1 VLEFVSQGNA
11 AVIKVVGVGGGGN
24 NAVDRMIEDNLDGV
38 EFVAVNTDLQD
49 LTRSK
54 AATKIQIGEKLTK
67 GLGAGGNPEIGEKS
81 LEETKDEVQKSLT
94 GSDMVFITA
103 GMGGGTGT
111 GAAPKIAEISK
122 SMGILTVAVVTKP
135 FSFEGKRRMANAE
148 KGLAELKKNVDT
160 LVVIPNQKLL
170 GIIDKKTSL
179 IDSFRKADEVLRQ
192 GVQGIADLISKP
204 GQINLDFADV
214 KTIMENKGIAHMG
227 IGHGSGEDKSEVAV
241 KAAIQSP
248 LLETKINGAKYVLIN
263 FAGDENLGLL
273 EADEAANIIKDAID
287 PDAEIIFGT
296 TIDDNLKDEVVV
308 TVIATGFDDEEAKG
322 LPPRSMMFDH
332 IGGDRRWD
340 DKQQRGNY
348 QRESNY
354 DDRYDNRQGYD
365 NRYSNQQGYDGRYS
379 NQPRYDVPPQ
389 EDGKAQD
396 VKEQNNQN
404 NQNNNDNN
412 DSQRPDMQPQRN
424 TYDQPDR
431 EIQIPPFLRRKY

>member
-1 VLEFVSQGNA
+1 
-11 AVIKVVGVGGGGN
+11 
-24 NAVDRMIEDNLDGV
+24 
-38 EFVAVNTDLQD
+38 
-49 LTRSK
+49 
-54 AATKIQIGEKLTK
+54 
-67 GLGAGGNPEIGEKS
+67 
-81 LEETKDEVQKSLT
+81 
-94 GSDMVFITA
+94 
-103 GMGGGTGT
+103 
-111 GAAPKIAEISK
+111 
-122 SMGILTVAVVTKP
+122 
-135 FSFEGKRRMANAE
+135 MANAE

-179 IDSFRKADEVLRQ
+179 VDSFRKADEVLRQ

-227 IGHGSGEDKSEVAV
+227 IGHGSGEDKAEVAV

-308 TVIATGFDDEEAKG
+308 TVIATGFDEEDANG
-322 LPPRSMMFDH
+322 LPPRSMMFDN

-340 DKQQRGNY
+340 DKQQKGNY
-348 QRESNY
+348 QREPNY
-354 DDRYDNRQGYD
+354 DDRYDNRQSYG
-365 NRYSNQQGYDGRYS
+365 NRYSNQQGYDGKYS

-404 NQNNNDNN
+404 NQNNI

>member
-227 IGHGSGEDKSEVAV
+227 IGHGSGEDKAEVAV

-348 QRESNY
+348 QRESHY

-365 NRYSNQQGYDGRYS
+365 NRYSNQQGYDGKYS

-404 NQNNNDNN
+404 NQNNI

>member
-38 EFVAVNTDLQD
+38 EFIAVNTDLQD
-49 LTRSK
+49 LSRSK
-54 AATKIQIGEKLTK
+54 AATKIQIGEKLTR

-81 LEETKDEVQKSLT
+81 LDETKEEMQKALT

-122 SMGILTVAVVTKP
+122 SMGVLTVAVVTKP
-135 FSFEGKRRMANAE
+135 FNFEGKKRMGNAE
-148 KGLAELKKNVDT
+148 KGLSELKKNVDT
-160 LVVIPNQKLL
+160 LVVIPNQRLL
-170 GIIDKKTSL
+170 SIIDKKTS
-179 IDSFRKADEVLRQ
+179 ITDAFRKADEVLRQ

-204 GQINLDFADV
+204 GAINLDFADV
-214 KTIMENKGIAHMG
+214 KTIMAGKGIAHMG
-227 IGHGSGEDKSEVAV
+227 IGRGSGEDKAQVAV

-273 EADEAANIIKDAID
+273 EADEAANLIKDAID

-308 TVIATGFDDEEAKG
+308 TVIATGFDTEDEAG
-322 LPPRSMMFDH
+322 LPPRSIMF
-332 IGGDRRWD
+332 GGDRRWD
-340 DKQQRGNY
+340 DKQPRSGY
-348 QRESNY
+348 QRDS
-354 DDRYDNRQGYD
+354 QYD
-365 NRYSNQQGYDGRYS
+365 NRYDRYE
-379 NQPRYDVPPQ
+379 QPRYDAP
-389 EDGKAQD
+389 AQD
-396 VKEQNNQN
+396 NQ
-404 NQNNNDNN
+404 QPQAPQQQPVQQPAPQQPDNR
-412 DSQRPDMQPQRN
+412 DVQRPDTQAQRN
-424 TYDQPDR
+424 PYDQER